1 MSASPRRS
9 YEQVFEAFR
18 WKTVLDELG
27 WSGRETVNLAETIVD
42 RQGQGPRRDK
52 AALLW
57 IGAAGQEQRVNY
69 RELSEASARFANLLV
84 RHGVRKG
91 DRVATLMP
99 RVPET
104 FVALLGILKAG
115 AVFVPIF
122 SGFGPDSV
130 RFRIQHSGS
139 KILCT
144 HHENRAQVPEG
155 LDLRVIC
162 VAQAGGEAGGS
173 DIDFHRA
180 LRTETHSFSP
190 VPCRRDE
197 PAAIIYTSGSTG
209 QPKGCVIAV
218 NMLAAIWPY
227 IRYGVDLQEETDIF
241 WPTGDP
247 GWGYGLCCYLPAFAA
262 GATVLCV
269 QRNPSAKTCLEALET
284 HGVTNLATT
293 PTLLRSMMALGEAE
307 IRNTRARVR
316 VISSCGEP
324 LNGEIVGFFRRA
336 WGTAPAD
343 HFGATE
349 LALPIGNYNAI
360 EMEVKPGSMGLPCPG
375 YEMAVV
381 DEAGRELGRGETGHI
396 GRRSNEDCLYWMHYW
411 NDETATS
418 EAMRGDWICS
428 GDLARRDE
436 EGYFWFEGRANDI
449 IKSAGYRI
457 GPFEVESAILKHPG
471 VAEAAVI
478 GKPDA
483 ARGEI
488 VKAFVVLKAAVDG
501 SAALSQEITELVKRD
516 LGRHQYPREIEFVE
530 ELPKT
535 QTGKIQRF
543 LLRQRA

>member
-1 MSASPRRS
+1 MGRQRYDEIIRS
-9 YEQVFEAFR
+9 FHWNDVIA
-18 WKTVLDELG
+18 ELG
-27 WSGRETVNLAETIVD
+27 WAGRDGVNLAETIVD
-42 RQGQGPRRDK
+42 RQAQGGRRDK
-52 AALLW
+52 VALLW
-57 IGAAGQEQRVNY
+57 VGPDGEERRIGY
-69 RELSEASARFANLLV
+69 RDLSESSSRFANLLA
-84 RHGVRKG
+84 RLGVRKG

-104 FVALLGILKAG
+104 FAAMLGILKTG

-122 SGFGPDSV
+122 AGFGPDSV
-130 RFRIQHSGS
+130 RFRLRHSGA
-139 KILCT
+139 KLLCT
-144 HHENRAQVPEG
+144 HYDHRDQVPDG
-155 LDLRVIC
+155 AVDGIVC
-162 VAQAGGEAGGS
+162 VVPRGGVARAG
-173 DIDFHRA
+173 DIDFHGA
-180 LRTETHSFSP
+180 MAGEAGSFAP

-218 NMLAAIWPY
+218 NLLAAIWPY
-227 IRYGVDLQEETDIF
+227 IRYGVDLREDDDLF

-269 QRNPSAKTCLEALET
+269 QHNTAAQLCLDMLER

-293 PTLLRSMMALGEAE
+293 PTLLRSLMALGEDGMRKA
-307 IRNTRARVR
+307 RARVR

-324 LNGEIVGFFRRA
+324 LNGEVVEFFQRA
-336 WGTAPAD
+336 WGTTPMD

-349 LALPIGNYNAI
+349 FALPIGNYNAI
-360 EMEVKPGSMGLPCPG
+360 EMAVKPGSMGLPCPG

-381 DEAGRELGRGETGHI
+381 DESGRPLAAGTPGLM
-396 GRRSNEDCLYWMHYW
+396 GRRSTGDSLYWLRYW
-411 NDETATS
+411 NDETAS
-418 EAMRGDWICS
+418 VEALRGNWICT

-436 EGYFWFEGRANDI
+436 DGYFWFEGRSNDI
-449 IKSAGYRI
+449 IKSSGYRI
-457 GPFEVESAILKHPG
+457 GPFEVESAILKHAG
-471 VAEAAVI
+471 VAEAAVV

-488 VKAFVVLKAAVDG
+488 VKAFVVLKPGVAA
-501 SAALSQEITELVKRD
+501 STALADEIVERVKRD
-516 LGRHQYPREIEFVE
+516 LGRHQYPREIEFVG

-543 LLRQRA
+543 LLRGRA